1 MTSGKSFRYYGFVNI
16 TFSFLVFYFAVSL
29 TNDALNTIIPALEQ
43 MHGWTRGQITSS
55 VTAGALVSI
64 FLFYVLGTLTLR
76 LGVRRVMTASL
87 LIVGIATILMARTS
101 AFGKFSIYIAIVQM
115 FAAGLM
121 LLPAILLSN
130 WFVKKRGRAL
140 GLATIGAPFGG
151 ATFNLIVGNV
161 MMVKDFAFAY
171 TCVGIAVL
179 ILAVVGY
186 FLIENKPDDV
196 GLAPDG
202 VSMSPE
208 EIEEMKKEM
217 ENRATDWEMKKIF
230 TARVT
235 WLYMISFG
243 LLSLIITGIMSQLIP
258 RLLDVGIPM
267 QKALLVLTCASILG
281 MGISYLW
288 GWLDDKISTRKTCI
302 IFAMTFAVCAF
313 SFLFA
318 SADSMGFVI
327 LAIVCLASLMGGMP
341 NLEVSIVA
349 SIYGRKEFVN
359 VSRYIRVVVNVFRS
373 LGYAAMGVLYD
384 FFGSYN
390 MSYIL
395 FIVFAIIAAVLIYFI
410 KPVQSERRCPA

>member
-1 MTSGKSFRYYGFVNI
+1 MKSGKSFRYYSIVNI

-29 TNDALNTIIPALEQ
+29 MNDALNTIIPALEQ

-55 VTAGALVSI
+55 VTTGAIISI

-76 LGVRRVMTASL
+76 LGVRCAMTAVL
-87 LIVGIATILMARTS
+87 LIVGAATILMARTS
-101 AFGKFSIYIAIVQM
+101 VFGTFSVYIAIVQM
-115 FAAGLM
+115 FSASLM

-161 MMVKDFAFAY
+161 MMVKGYPFAY
-171 TCVGIAVL
+171 TCVGVAVL
-179 ILAVVGY
+179 VLGAVGY

-202 VSMSPE
+202 AVMSPE

-217 ENRATDWEMKKIF
+217 ENRETEWTMKKIF

-235 WLYMISFG
+235 WLCVVSFG
-243 LLSLIITGIMSQLIP
+243 LLSLILTGIMSQLIP

-267 QKALLVLTCASILG
+267 QKALLVLTSASILG
-281 MGISYLW
+281 MGLSYMW
-288 GWLDDKISTRKTCI
+288 GWLDDKISTRKTCL

-313 SFLFA
+313 SFIFA
-318 SADSMGFVI
+318 SAQSMGFLM
-327 LAIVCLASLMGGMP
+327 LAVVCLASLIGGLP
-341 NLEVSIVA
+341 NLEVSIIA
-349 SIYGRKEFVN
+349 SIFGRKEFVN
-359 VSRYIRVVVNVFRS
+359 VSRYMRVVVCGFRS
-373 LGYAAMGVLYD
+373 MGYAAMGVLYD
-384 FFGSYN
+384 LYGSYN

-395 FIVFAIIAAVLIYFI
+395 FIVFAITAAVLIFFI
-410 KPVQSERRCPA
+410 KPVQSETIQ